1 MNSEIRQIYVDLD
14 GTLIKTDLFFEAILK
29 LIKKN
34 PLYIFSLIFWIL
46 QGRPVAKEKVAER
59 VDIEAENLPYQQEL
73 LDYLKMKKE
82 QGWSLI
88 LATASHIRYAQKI
101 SDHLGIFDNIIATDQ
116 KNNMKGSRKL
126 EEIQKLSAGNP
137 FSYAGDSKADI
148 PIWDAAHSNIFV
160 NAPKS
165 AIQNAKKCDK
175 VEKVI
180 STRSRSMARAFFK
193 GMRPQQWAKNILVF
207 VSLITAHQY
216 TDDDIVITFLLAF
229 VCFSLCAS
237 GVYFMNDLL
246 DIEADRHHKTK
257 HKRPIA
263 SGDLP
268 IPYGIMGA
276 IILPFLAFSIAMV
289 FLRIEF
295 VLVLAFYFIV
305 TNLYSF
311 SLKTIST
318 ADVMTLAVL
327 YTLRVIAGAVAA
339 DIELSSWLLTYSI
352 FLFVSLAYLKRYI
365 EISSLASNGENA
377 KGRGYSAD
385 DAETMYSL
393 GTANITASIIVLALY
408 LNSEDVMVQ
417 YHHPQILLMLC
428 FLMLYWSNRIWVGA
442 RRGKI
447 TDDPVIFA
455 IKDKVSRYI
464 GVAFIL
470 TVLVAKFS

>member
-1 MNSEIRQIYVDLD
+1 MNSEIHQIYVDLD
-14 GTLIKTDLFFEAILK
+14 GTLIKTDLFFEAILN
-29 LIKKN
+29 LVKKN
-34 PLYIFSLIFWIL
+34 PLYIFNIIFWIL
-46 QGRPVAKEKVAER
+46 LGRSFAKEKVAER
-59 VDIEAENLPYQQEL
+59 VTINAEDLPYHQEL
-73 LDYLKMKKE
+73 LDYLKIKKE
-82 QGWSLI
+82 QGCSLI
-88 LATASHIRYAQKI
+88 LATASHKRYAQKI
-101 SDHLGIFDNIIATDQ
+101 SNYLGIFDNIIATEQ
-116 KNNMKGSRKL
+116 KDNMKGSRKL
-126 EEIQKLSAGNP
+126 KEIQKLSAGNR
-137 FSYAGDSKADI
+137 FSYAGDNKADI
-148 PIWDAAHSNIFV
+148 PIWEAAHSNIFV

-165 AIQNAKKCDK
+165 AINAAKKNDK
-175 VEKVI
+175 VEKI
-180 STRSRSMARAFFK
+180 FSTKSHSTGRAFFK
-193 GMRPQQWAKNILVF
+193 GMRPQQWAKNVLVF
-207 VSLITAHQY
+207 VSLVTAHQY
-216 TDDDIVITFLLAF
+216 TDNDIVATFLLAF
-229 VCFSLCAS
+229 ICFSLCAS

-268 IPYGIMGA
+268 IPYGIIGA
-276 IILPFLAFSIAMV
+276 VALPFLAFSIAIV

-311 SLKTIST
+311 SLKSIST

-327 YTLRVIAGAVAA
+327 YTLRVVAGAVAA

-365 EISSLASNGENA
+365 EISNLENNGKNA
-377 KGRGYSAD
+377 KGRGYSAA

-417 YHHPQILLMLC
+417 YNHPQILLVLC

-455 IKDKVSRYI
+455 VKDKVSRYI
-464 GVAFIL
+464 GIAFIL
-470 TVLVAKFS
+470 TVLTAKFS